1 MELYDKINNLKNSLD
16 KEQKIID
23 IKNVQNEILMD
34 ENLRQKIYNKNY
46 DNNNDL
52 IMKYRH
58 LENDINYIILEINNN
73 LRKITKG
80 DKDENNTR

>member
-23 IKNVQNEILMD
+23 NKNVQNEILMD
-34 ENLRQKIYNKNY
+34 KNLRQKIYNKNY